1 MLDELQELLDG
12 TLHID
17 LPTRLLFCR
26 DGSTGRQVPSGVFRP
41 SSKADLRKLVPLASA
56 RQIPLTVRG
65 GGTGKSGGCLTGGL
79 VVDLGATLN
88 RVTYDP
94 ETKSVEVDAGATVAA
109 IEQILN
115 PMGRTLGFPPEWR
128 PRSVG
133 GISPPHPPIT
143 RPVPGGTFFS
153 PFYQGIFYFQREW
166 F

>member
-41 SSKADLRKLVPLASA
+41 ASKADLRKLVPLASA
-56 RQIPLTVRG
+56 RQIPLSVRG

-94 ETKSVEVDAGATVAA
+94 ETKWGGRLDFRPNGGQEVL
-109 IEQILN
+109 E
-115 PMGRTLGFPPEWR
+115 GF
-128 PRSVG
+128 
-133 GISPPHPPIT
+133 SPPHPPIT

-153 PFYQGIFYFQREW
+153 PFYRGIFYFQREW